1 MAAHC
6 AALRVSLY
14 GRTDAGTVYFD
25 LLSGLLCDRSTGHAF
40 LGVVY
45 EQHGGSRY
53 DLPRTGVGSVSGA
66 ASGFGTVISASI
78 SYSDTG
84 ADQFQYG
91 RPPTSTSIWPGAN
104 TVAECGAGIRGIN
117 SRGGSRSTKLVQTT
131 GSAIDSNIA
140 ARLPKPQFTA
150 TITVRKQG
158 AVSAAPDWRKQC
170 LLQESK
176 VIENWSSQK
185 N

>member
-1 MAAHC
+1 M
-6 AALRVSLY
+6 R
-14 GRTDAGTVYFD
+14 R
-25 LLSGLLCDRSTGHAF
+25 RW
-40 LGVVY
+40 VVH

-104 TVAECGAGIRGIN
+104 TVAECGAGILDIN
-117 SRGGSRSTKLVQTT
+117 GRRGSRSAKLIQTAVDDEHPSHAVQWLLWM
-131 GSAIDSNIA
+131 GY
-140 ARLPKPQFTA
+140 
-150 TITVRKQG
+150 
-158 AVSAAPDWRKQC
+158 SAATLYIK
-170 LLQESK
+170 
-176 VIENWSSQK
+176 
-185 N
+185 